1 MCKPSEITSVTAWM
15 LCKLIKDAGLPNGV
29 LNMVFGTGSK
39 AGEALI
45 NHQGVNVI
53 NQYFHVQYLYNKK
66 MTITYILFRLYHLL
80 DPRTWDVI

>member
-1 MCKPSEITSVTAWM
+1 
-15 LCKLIKDAGLPNGV
+15 LPNGV

-53 NQYFHVQYLYNKK
+53 N
-66 MTITYILFRLYHLL
+66 
-80 DPRTWDVI
+80 

>member
-15 LCKLIKDAGLPNGV
+15 LCKLIKDSGLPNGV

-53 NQYFHVQYLYNKK
+53 N
-66 MTITYILFRLYHLL
+66 
-80 DPRTWDVI
+80 

>member
-1 MCKPSEITSVTAWM
+1 VCKPSEITSVTSWM

-53 NQYFHVQYLYNKK
+53 N
-66 MTITYILFRLYHLL
+66 
-80 DPRTWDVI
+80 